1 MTATG
6 RVRTVLVLTVLV
18 LLVVGLVPMSVAAQS
33 ESRSGGTVVVEEGET
48 VDELEAFAGTVV
60 IEGTVT
66 GDVSVVAGSV
76 QIDGAVGGDV
86 EAVAGS
92 VQIAGAVDGDVETAA
107 GSVEITDGATI
118 GGDLSAGAG
127 SVLIDGT
134 LEGDAKVGAETIQLG
149 DDASIAGDL
158 RYGGSLEGNTDA
170 VAGEITEDSSIGIDL
185 TGTAVPIASWLF
197 AAYALALNLL
207 LGAALLVLFPRFSD
221 GVADRVA
228 TDPLRIGL
236 TGFGLLVAI
245 PVLLIAAAIT
255 IVGIPFSVVGA
266 FGFALLVWIGIV
278 YGRYAVAAWLLS
290 LVDVDNRWLA
300 LVLGLVAGAILAQL
314 PIVGGLLN
322 LLVLLLGLGALGFGL
337 YAHRQRVR
345 EQGSR
350 NESSPDGPT
359 AD

>member
-1 MTATG
+1 MTSTS
-6 RVRTVLVLTVLV
+6 RVRTVLVLAVLV
-18 LLVVGLVPMSVAAQS
+18 LVVVGTVPVAVTAQS

-48 VDELEAFAGTVV
+48 IDELEAFAGTVI

-66 GDVSVVAGSV
+66 GDVSAVAGSV

-86 EAVAGS
+86 EA
-92 VQIAGAVDGDVETAA
+92 AA
-107 GSVEITDGATI
+107 GSLEITDEATI

-134 LEGDAKVGAETIQLG
+134 LEGDAKIGAETIQLG

-197 AAYALALNLL
+197 SAYVLVLNLL
-207 LGAALLVLFPRFSD
+207 LGAALIALFPRFSD
-221 GVADRVA
+221 GIADRVA
-228 TDPLRIGL
+228 TDPLRAGL
-236 TGFGLLVAI
+236 AGFALLVGI

-255 IVGIPFSVVGA
+255 VIGIPFAVVGA
-266 FGFALLVWIGIV
+266 FGFALLVWIGII

-290 LVDVDNRWLA
+290 LVGVDNRWLA
-300 LVLGLVAGAILAQL
+300 LVVGLVAGAVLAQL

-337 YAHRQRVR
+337 YVHRQRVR
-345 EQGSR
+345 DGDSR
-350 NESSPDGPT
+350 HESSPDGPT